1 MLDTCILGSN
11 SSSLPDMSA
20 ISSPEVELPTLSMDS
35 GQLTNLSLSG
45 IIDQFIPTPQGLQQ
59 RTQPVASIHLDPHTK
74 DTKHQITYHINVT
87 QPNPVVCDPLDS
99 MNNFHGPQS
108 SMMENMTVLE
118 KSLPSD
124 QKPHLRIIEQPK
136 SNALRFRYQ
145 CEGRGAG
152 ALQGQHSTSD
162 RKTFPKIQIVGYKG
176 PAVVVVSCVTHD
188 TEIPKAHPHN
198 LVSPA
203 SVGRDGCKKGV
214 CTMNVNCEDMSLEFQ
229 HLGIQ
234 CVRKKDIEESLKQ
247 RKEIRVDPY
256 RQGFKH
262 MESPQSI
269 DLNAVKLCFQAFLEN
284 PSTPGK
290 YTVILPPVVS
300 TNIFDAKAKKELQI
314 MDISDISSPA
324 EGGRK
329 IIILCEKV
337 TREDIKVRFYDPSNN
352 WEGWGEFNASEVH
365 KQYAISLKTPKY
377 GDGLITEKRKVFVEL
392 VKPSDDST
400 SEPQEFFYCP
410 TESGVTPVVSQPMS
424 KDSEKTPFKNLYNGG
439 NCVTEVKKEKLRIK
453 QENIETGWSS
463 AKVQARQQQPQYQ
476 NSGYQNNL
484 NIQQQMLNNQ
494 TISYNIKNMGIN
506 QSYNI
511 PTTSY
516 VPNIPN
522 NYLTQLNSPYTTSQQ
537 SPDSQGFSELN
548 ITSSYD
554 PEVTQ
559 DLVCFEKD
567 VENLSGKIESFSLS
581 DAIEASL
588 NMQGPIDEQRSNG
601 KRSSKTAKLESGS
614 NIVPREMARLQV
626 SNSIDTPNNSGQI
639 HTPSDPSS
647 NLASFLNNCS
657 KINDL

>member
-1 MLDTCILGSN
+1 MGLFRSDNSMLDTHILGSN

-59 RTQPVASIHLDPHTK
+59 RHQPVASIHLDPHSK

-99 MNNFHGPQS
+99 MNNFHGPHS
-108 SMMENMTVLE
+108 SMMENLTVLD
-118 KSLPSD
+118 KSLSSD

-152 ALQGQHSTSD
+152 ALQGQHSTSE

-188 TEIPKAHPHN
+188 TELPRAHPHN

-214 CTMNVNCEDMSLEFQ
+214 CTMNVNCEDMALEFQ

-262 MESPQSI
+262 MENPQSI

-284 PSTPGK
+284 LSTPGK

-314 MDISDISSPA
+314 MDISDISSPVD
-324 EGGRK
+324 GGKK

-337 TREDIKVRFYDPSNN
+337 TREDIKVRFYDPSSS
-352 WEGWGEFNASEVH
+352 WEAWGEFNASEVH
-365 KQYAISLKTPKY
+365 KQYAISLKTPKF
-377 GDGLITEKRKVFVEL
+377 GDGIIKEKRKVFVEL

-400 SEPQEFFYCP
+400 SEPMEFFYFPSEAGTP
-410 TESGVTPVVSQPMS
+410 TSMPHTKIKEA
-424 KDSEKTPFKNLYNGG
+424 EKAPFKNLYNGG

-453 QENIETGWSS
+453 QEKIDGGWSS
-463 AKVQARQQQPQYQ
+463 AKIQRPQPQYQ
-476 NSGYQNNL
+476 SSGYQNNP

-511 PTTSY
+511 QTPSY
-516 VPNIPN
+516 IPNIPN
-522 NYLTQLNSPYTTSQQ
+522 VSNYMTQMNNPYTSSQQ

-548 ITSSYD
+548 IASPYEA
-554 PEVTQ
+554 PVTH

-567 VENLSGKIESFSLS
+567 VENLSGKIEGFSLS

-588 NMQGPIDEQRSNG
+588 NMQIPVHEQRSYG
-601 KRSSKTAKLESGS
+601 KRSSKTAALESGS

-626 SNSIDTPNNSGQI
+626 SSSLDTPNNSG
-639 HTPSDPSS
+639 HLNTPCDST
-647 NLASFLNNCS
+647 NLA
-657 KINDL
+657 

>member
-1 MLDTCILGSN
+1 MGDQFRSYNRMLDTHCILGSN

-59 RTQPVASIHLDPHTK
+59 RHQPVASIHLDPHSK
-74 DTKHQITYHINVT
+74 DTKQQITYHINAT

-108 SMMENMTVLE
+108 SMMENLTVLD
-118 KSLPSD
+118 KSLSND
-124 QKPHLRIIEQPK
+124 QKPHLRIVEQPK

-152 ALQGQHSTSD
+152 ALQGQHSTSE

-176 PAVVVVSCVTHD
+176 PAVVVVSCVAHD
-188 TEIPKAHPHN
+188 TELPRAHPHN

-214 CTMNVNCEDMSLEFQ
+214 CTMNVNCDDMMLEFQ

-262 MESPQSI
+262 MENPQSI

-314 MDISDISSPA
+314 MDISDISSPVD
-324 EGGRK
+324 GGKK

-337 TREDIKVRFYDPSNN
+337 TREDIKVRFYDPSSS
-352 WEGWGEFNASEVH
+352 WEAWGEFNASEVH
-365 KQYAISLKTPKY
+365 KQYAISLKTPKF
-377 GDGLITEKRKVFVEL
+377 GDGIIKEKRRVFVEL

-400 SEPQEFFYCP
+400 SEPMEFFYFPSEAGTP
-410 TESGVTPVVSQPMS
+410 TSMPHTKNKEREDRRWMELS
-424 KDSEKTPFKNLYNGG
+424 KNP
-439 NCVTEVKKEKLRIK
+439 
-453 QENIETGWSS
+453 
-463 AKVQARQQQPQYQ
+463 
-476 NSGYQNNL
+476 
-484 NIQQQMLNNQ
+484 
-494 TISYNIKNMGIN
+494 
-506 QSYNI
+506 
-511 PTTSY
+511 
-516 VPNIPN
+516 
-522 NYLTQLNSPYTTSQQ
+522 
-537 SPDSQGFSELN
+537 
-548 ITSSYD
+548 
-554 PEVTQ
+554 
-559 DLVCFEKD
+559 
-567 VENLSGKIESFSLS
+567 
-581 DAIEASL
+581 
-588 NMQGPIDEQRSNG
+588 
-601 KRSSKTAKLESGS
+601 KTAASIPK
-614 NIVPREMARLQV
+614 QWV
-626 SNSIDTPNNSGQI
+626 SE
-639 HTPSDPSS
+639 
-647 NLASFLNNCS
+647 
-657 KINDL
+657 